1 MRYRDLVQ
9 FEPIE
14 TVIQLREAD
23 HATAARKL
31 VQTYVISNRMVDQLI
46 NIVIPQIQFL
56 TPRDNKGVLV
66 VGNYGTGKSHLMS
79 VVSALAE
86 YSAHEPLCITR
97 QEPAEIASVGQFP
110 PPLIVTHKCLRLQY
124 LRGRTILSIEAQG
137 PNSQDHTLHRPG
149 RQIWEAKKETN
160 YALKND

>member
-23 HATAARKL
+23 LAAAARKL
-31 VQTYVISNRMVDQLI
+31 VQTYVLSNRMANQLI

-56 TPRDNKGVLV
+56 TPRDSKGVLV

-79 VVSALAE
+79 VFSALAE
-86 YSAHEPLCITR
+86 YPAHEPFCTTR
-97 QEPAEIASVGQFP
+97 WEPAEIASVGQFP
-110 PPLIVTHKCLRLQY
+110 RSLIVTRKCLRLQH
-124 LRGRTILSIEAQG
+124 LRDGPILSIEAQG
-137 PNSQDHTLHRPG
+137 RNSHDHTLHRPG
-149 RQIWEAKKETN
+149 PQIWEAKKEAD

>member
-23 HATAARKL
+23 QAAAARKL
-31 VQTYVISNRMVDQLI
+31 VQTYVISNRMADQLI

-86 YSAHEPLCITR
+86 YSAPEPSCIKL
-97 QEPAEIASVGQFP
+97 QEPAEITSLGQFP
-110 PPLIVTHKCLRLQY
+110 PPLIVTHRCRSPQY
-124 LRGRTILSIEAQG
+124 LKGEAIFSIEAQR
-137 PNSQDHTLHRPG
+137 PNNQDYMLRRPG
-149 RQIWEAKKETN
+149 RQSWGAK
-160 YALKND
+160 